1 MAPRLPVLSARDVLK
16 ALRAAGFIQ
25 VAQTGS
31 HLRLKNAEGRIVMV
45 PNHPEIAVGTLR
57 SIMRQAGLR
66 RDEFLR
72 LL

>member
-1 MAPRLPVLSARDVLK
+1 MAPRLPVLSAREVLK
-16 ALRAAGFIQ
+16 ALRAIGFLQ
-25 VAQTGS
+25 VGQTGS
-31 HLRLKNAEGRIVMV
+31 HLRLKNAKGRIVMV

-57 SIMRQAGLR
+57 SILRQAGLR